1 MIFFFFLYT
10 KFKKASFDN
19 NWFCLNFSQTLILP
33 MHFSSAVLMKLC
45 ICFGICLSSKWLYLR
60 LIFFFSFLKPWADNG
75 STNQYSCQLLYGWGW
90 HTPCHSI
97 SKMHTVGETGE
108 TPSALSCFSF
118 LIRSLLTNITWKLLS
133 HVQLLVTPWTVVHGI
148 PQARILE
155 WIAFPFSRVSS
166 QPRDQTQVSRIA
178 GDSLPAE
185 PQGKQ
190 QT

>member
-1 MIFFFFLYT
+1 MYLLWNLPFFKMTLPKT
-10 KFKKASFDN
+10 KF
-19 NWFCLNFSQTLILP
+19 
-33 MHFSSAVLMKLC
+33 
-45 ICFGICLSSKWLYLR
+45 
-60 LIFFFSFLKPWADNG
+60 FFFSFLKPWADNG

-97 SKMHTVGETGE
+97 SEMHAVGETGE

-148 PQARILE
+148 LQARILE

-166 QPRDQTQVSRIA
+166 PPRDQTQVSHIA
-178 GDSLPAE
+178 GGFLYQLSHKGSNKHRMPCEKLAKGILLPASDVYVISFLCLFY
-185 PQGKQ
+185 
-190 QT
+190 T

>member
-1 MIFFFFLYT
+1 
-10 KFKKASFDN
+10 
-19 NWFCLNFSQTLILP
+19 
-33 MHFSSAVLMKLC
+33 MHFSSAMLMKLC

-60 LIFFFSFLKPWADNG
+60 LNFFFCFSFLKPWADNG

-97 SKMHTVGETGE
+97 SEMHTVGETGE

-148 PQARILE
+148 LQARILE

-166 QPRDQTQVSRIA
+166 QPRDQTQVSHIA
-178 GDSLPAE
+178 GGFLYQLSHKGSNKHRMPCEKLAKGILLPASDVYVISFLCLFY
-185 PQGKQ
+185 
-190 QT
+190 T